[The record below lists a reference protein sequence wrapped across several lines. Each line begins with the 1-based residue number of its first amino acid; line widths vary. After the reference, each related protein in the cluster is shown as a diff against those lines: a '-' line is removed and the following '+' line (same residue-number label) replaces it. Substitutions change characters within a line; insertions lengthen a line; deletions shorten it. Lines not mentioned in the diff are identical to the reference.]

1 MENIKADAF
10 REYMNDHFP
19 AERTIE
25 VGGIQVTV
33 KTRLSV
39 DSMIDFVNFVVN
51 NCFQGDECLPQL
63 KDFLIRIEIIRMY
76 TNIELPNN
84 IQDQYEFVYGSDLIG
99 QLVDE
104 VINRNEFNNILQA
117 IDFKI
122 AQIEDVAYQEYKAK
136 IEEIYSSINAI
147 TEQIS
152 QIYDEMSPEDLTDII
167 KVMAGMSDGSVSDE
181 EIARAM
187 MNYKAQIQ
195 EKEDD
200 K

>member
-10 REYMNDHFP
+10 KEYMNDHFP
-19 AERTIE
+19 AEKIID
-25 VGGIQVTV
+25 VGGVQVAV
-33 KTRLSV
+33 KTRLTV
-39 DSMIDFVNFVVN
+39 DKIIDFVNFVTS
-51 NCFQGDECLPQL
+51 NCFQGDEYMPQL

-76 TNIELPNN
+76 TNIELPENMS
-84 IQDQYEFVYGSDLIG
+84 DQYEFVYGSDLIG

-117 IDFKI
+117 IDCKI
-122 AQIEDVAYQEYKAK
+122 AHIEDVSYQEYKSK
-136 IEEIYSSINAI
+136 IDEIYSSITEI
-147 TEQIS
+147 TNQVSKMYE
-152 QIYDEMSPEDLTDII
+152 EMSTDDLTDMI

-187 MNYKAQIQ
+187 LNYKAQIQ

-200 K
+200 E